1 MSIGYPS
8 LRDPNIIPG
17 KGGVAPGKGGV
28 APGLYS
34 KEDL

>member
-8 LRDPNIIPG
+8 SRDPKTTPG
-17 KGGVAPGKGGV
+17 KGGVTPGKGGV

>member
-8 LRDPNIIPG
+8 SREPNIIPG
-17 KGGVAPGKGGV
+17 KGGVTPGKGGV